1 MLKIISNVLLISN
14 HKFILNAI
22 TFVPLA
28 WKLWN
33 DYYALSL
40 VEIFPILPKVQ

>member
-1 MLKIISNVLLISN
+1 MLKIISNILLISN
-14 HKFILNAI
+14 HKFVLNAI

-33 DYYALSL
+33 YYYAQSL
-40 VEIFPILPKVQ
+40 VEIFPIVLKVH